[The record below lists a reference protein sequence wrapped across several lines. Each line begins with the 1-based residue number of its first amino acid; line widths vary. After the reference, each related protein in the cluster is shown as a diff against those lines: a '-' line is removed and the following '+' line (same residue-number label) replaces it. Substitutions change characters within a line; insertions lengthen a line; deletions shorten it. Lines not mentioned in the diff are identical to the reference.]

1 MKKFIS
7 GAAVLAASAA
17 PALAHHPLGG
27 IPMETFTHGLLSG
40 AGHPLLG
47 FDHLFFVVAVGIAAV
62 YTGYARSAPAVFIAA
77 MLAGCV
83 MTGFGIGLPL
93 KEAVTGAPLLVVGG
107 VVLSGRALG
116 LASVSVLF
124 AAFGLFHGS
133 TFGDS
138 VAAQE
143 AAMGASV
150 LAGYLIGLGVLQYAI
165 AIAAGLVVKTVFNA
179 AEVRAVHA
187 RLAGALI
194 AGAGLYLTM
203 ENVKG
208 AVLSALGW
216 GA

>member
-1 MKKFIS
+1 MKKFIP

-27 IPMETFTHGLLSG
+27 MPMETFTHGLLSG
-40 AGHPLLG
+40 AGHPPLG
-47 FDHLFFVVAVGIAAV
+47 FNHLFFVVAVG
-62 YTGYARSAPAVFIAA
+62 IAA

-93 KEAVTGAPLLVVGG
+93 KEAVTGASLLVVGG
-107 VVLSGRALG
+107 VVLLGRALG
-116 LASVSVLF
+116 LASVLVLF

-133 TFGDS
+133 AFGDS

-165 AIAAGLVVKTVFNA
+165 AIAAGRVVKTVFNA
-179 AEVRAVHA
+179 AEARAVHA

-203 ENVKG
+203 ENVEA
-208 AVLSALGW
+208 AVLSALGR